1 MTDESVAYDPFDNA
15 PCPVAYDT
23 LRELRERCPVTQLP
37 TGFFL
42 ATRHD
47 DVHAVLRDGGP
58 RVKVFSHEGKMRALG
73 VNVPDDERLTGEIE
87 GPRHTV
93 LRHVLMTALHPRL
106 VARAEPFIRSLCERL
121 IDALVER
128 GGGDLVPDYSVPIP
142 SLVFAHVVGLPEDEH
157 DKFRAWSDEVIHG
170 PTAHNSAERWIS
182 LDEAHPEF
190 TDYLDGLVS
199 DRTQHPRDDLIS
211 RIVHT
216 NKDGVSLTPKQA
228 RTAIAHLI
236 FAGNETT
243 ANLIANLLFQLISQ
257 PALLDRVRRD
267 RSLVVA
273 AVEESLRVDPPVL
286 IQPRTAIVD
295 TELRGTHV
303 PEGARVVLSIAGANH
318 DPARFDDPDVFDI
331 DRANADDHVSFGGGP
346 HFCTG
351 AGLARLEA
359 RVAIDTFL
367 DRVAHVS
374 FARDFAYER
383 IPVFWSN
390 GPRALPVTITGQ

>member
-1 MTDESVAYDPFDNA
+1 MTEEAVRYDPFDNA

-23 LRELRERCPVTQLP
+23 LRTLREQCPVTRLS
-37 TGFFL
+37 TGFYL

-47 DVHAVLRDGGP
+47 DVHFVLRDGGP
-58 RVKVFSHEGKMRALG
+58 RVKAFSHEGKMRALG
-73 VNVPDDERLTGEIE
+73 VTVPDDERLTGEIE

-93 LRHVLMTALHPRL
+93 LRHVLMSALHPRL
-106 VARAEPFIRSLCERL
+106 VATAEPFVRSLCERL
-121 IDALVER
+121 ITDLVTR

-157 DKFRAWSDEVIHG
+157 DRFRAWSDEVIHG
-170 PTAHNSAERWIS
+170 PTAHNSAQRWIS

-190 TDYLDGLVS
+190 TAYLDAMVA
-199 DRTQHPRDDLIS
+199 DRTANPRGDLIS

-216 NKDGVSLTPKQA
+216 DRDGVRLTPKQA

-243 ANLIANLLFQLISQ
+243 ANLIANLLYQLVSQ
-257 PALLDRVRRD
+257 PELFARISAD
-267 RSLVVA
+267 RSLITA

-286 IQPRTAIVD
+286 IQPRTAIAD
-295 TELRGTHV
+295 TELRGV
-303 PEGARVVLSIAGANH
+303 SIPEGSRVVLSIAAANH
-318 DPARFDDPDVFDI
+318 DPARFDDPDTFVVG
-331 DRANADDHVSFGGGP
+331 RNNADDHVSFGGGA

-359 RVAIDTFL
+359 RLAIETFL
-367 DRVAHVS
+367 DHVRDAE
-374 FARDFAYER
+374 FAPGFQYER

-390 GPRALPVTITGQ
+390 GPRALPVTIRN

>member
-1 MTDESVAYDPFDNA
+1 MTDELAYDPFDNA

-23 LRELRERCPVTQLP
+23 LRMLREQCPVTQLP
-37 TGFFL
+37 SGFYL

-47 DVHAVLRDGGP
+47 DVHMVLRDGGP
-58 RVKVFSHEGKMRALG
+58 RVKAFSHEGKMRALG
-73 VNVPDDERLTGEIE
+73 VTVPDDERLTGEIE

-93 LRHVLMTALHPRL
+93 LRHVLMSALHPRL
-106 VARAEPFIRSLCERL
+106 VAAAEPFIRSLCQRL
-121 IDALVER
+121 IGDLVAR

-142 SLVFAHVVGLPEDEH
+142 SLVFAHVVGLPEEEH
-157 DKFRAWSDEVIHG
+157 DRFRMWSDEVIHG

-190 TDYLDGLVS
+190 TACLDDLVA
-199 DRTQHPRDDLIS
+199 DRTEDPREDLIS

-216 NKDGVSLTPKQA
+216 DRDGVRLTPKQA

-243 ANLIANLLFQLISQ
+243 ANLIANLLYQLVSQ
-257 PALLDRVRRD
+257 PDLSARIRAD
-267 RSLVVA
+267 RSLIAA

-286 IQPRTAIVD
+286 IQPRTAITD
-295 TELRGTHV
+295 TELRDV
-303 PEGARVVLSIAGANH
+303 SIPEGSRVVLSIAAANH
-318 DPARFDDPDVFDI
+318 DPARFDDPDAFVV
-331 DRANADDHVSFGGGP
+331 DRDNAGDHVSFGGGA

-359 RVAIDTFL
+359 RLAIETFL
-367 DRVAHVS
+367 DHVHTAE
-374 FARDFAYER
+374 FAAGFHYER

-390 GPRALPVTITGQ
+390 GPRTLPVTITGN

>member
-1 MTDESVAYDPFDNA
+1 MTDETVSYDPFDSA

-23 LRELRERCPVTQLP
+23 LHVLRERCPVTQL
-37 TGFFL
+37 TSGFFL

-47 DVHAVLRDGGP
+47 DVHHVLRDGGP
-58 RVKVFSHEGKMRALG
+58 RVKEFSHEGKMRALG
-73 VNVPDDERLTGEIE
+73 VTVPDDERLTGEIE

-93 LRHVLMTALHPRL
+93 LRHVLMTALHARL
-106 VARAEPFIRSLCERL
+106 VARAEPFIRTLCERL
-121 IDALVER
+121 ITAVIAN
-128 GGGDLVPDYSVPIP
+128 GGGDLVPEYSVPIP

-190 TDYLDGLVS
+190 TEYLDALVRE
-199 DRTQHPRDDLIS
+199 RTDNPSDDLIS

-216 NKDGVSLTPKQA
+216 DRDGVRLTPKQA

-243 ANLIANLLFQLISQ
+243 ANLIANLLHQLVRQ
-257 PALLDRVRRD
+257 PLLLERLRD
-267 RSLVVA
+267 ERSLVAA
-273 AVEESLRVDPPVL
+273 AVEESLRVDAPVL
-286 IQPRTAIVD
+286 IQPRTAVVD
-295 TELRGTHV
+295 TQLRGTRI
-303 PEGARVVLSIAGANH
+303 PEGARVVLSIAAANH
-318 DPARFDDPDVFDI
+318 DPDHFRDPDRFDV
-331 DRANADDHVSFGGGP
+331 DRANAADHVSFGGGP

-367 DRVAHVS
+367 DRVAQVE
-374 FARDFAYER
+374 FDGGFVYER

-390 GPRALPVTITGQ
+390 GPRALPVRVTGR